1 MARRAVEEEE
11 EDVLEDEEPQGGEE
25 EEYVVCPVC
34 QGRGRGCRFCD
45 GFGDVH
51 PDDVGPILAAAKKE
65 GSAKTLLMVGGGT
78 LFLGLLIV
86 IFILVSSAKPAGDD
100 SGSGGGEG
108 GAAAGGSGAGGA
120 PIDEGTKQD
129 PADEE
134 ARGNLVAMKLM
145 MKAKQYQKAIEIGE
159 KALATAKDPNLKKNI
174 QKELDKARQAGGG

>member
-11 EDVLEDEEPQGGEE
+11 EDILEDEEPQGAED

-34 QGRGRGCRFCD
+34 QGRGRACRFCD

-86 IFILVSSAKPAGDD
+86 IFMLVSSSKPAGDD
-100 SGSGGGEG
+100 SGGAGGEG
-108 GAAAGGSGAGGA
+108 GTSGGGTGGTVTVDDG
-120 PIDEGTKQD
+120 PKQD
-129 PADEE
+129 SADEE

-174 QKELDKARQAGGG
+174 QKELDKARQAGGGT

>member
-11 EDVLEDEEPQGGEE
+11 DVYEDEEPQDAEDE
-25 EEYVVCPVC
+25 AYVVCPVC

-51 PDDVGPILAAAKKE
+51 PGDVGPILAAAKKE

-78 LFLGLLIV
+78 LFLGLLVV
-86 IFILVSSAKPAGDD
+86 IFMLVSSSKPASEDSSGTGGGDG
-100 SGSGGGEG
+100 SSMGGGSGGG
-108 GAAAGGSGAGGA
+108 A
-120 PIDEGTKQD
+120 PVDEGPKQD